1 MRDRYNLKKEITLA
15 IMPAVTVIGVLIL
28 LKEFSKQQL
37 LFSSL
42 ASSAFLIYLD
52 PKHPTNSIRTL
63 AIAQTSAAIIGYLTL
78 LVAGPGYLGASFAM
92 IIVITVMILTHAMH
106 PPAVSSALLFAFQP
120 TNPNAL
126 LLYSFSDCTIDTS
139 HCNTTNF
146 SYESQR
152 FVTLSFSDCTI
163 DTSHCNTTNFSMGN
177 KKDGKK

>member
-1 MRDRYNLKKEITLA
+1 
-15 IMPAVTVIGVLIL
+15 MPAITVIGVLIL

-78 LVAGPGYLGASFAM
+78 LIAGPGYLGASFAM
-92 IIVITVMILTHAMH
+92 IIVITVMILAHAMH

-120 TNPNAL
+120 TKPNAL
-126 LLYSFSDCTIDTS
+126 LLFLLAIVLLILLIVIQRTSLRVIKKMEKSDKT
-139 HCNTTNF
+139 
-146 SYESQR
+146 R
-152 FVTLSFSDCTI
+152 
-163 DTSHCNTTNFSMGN
+163 
-177 KKDGKK
+177 